1 MLELIEQLG
10 SSTLQ
15 TESAALTREL
25 KRLAKSAVGSSDLAG
40 KVIIKQAAQRQI
52 NSSVMAAL
60 TRAIIEQVRVNIS
73 YRPRGEPVPV
83 SQSPNQASARTL
95 SPVQLE
101 LYRNNWYLLAWCHTQ
116 RF

>member
-73 YRPRGEPVPV
+73 YRPRGATH
-83 SQSPNQASARTL
+83 NQAIATSPWNAWRTSAK
-95 SPVQLE
+95 
-101 LYRNNWYLLAWCHTQ
+101 
-116 RF
+116 